1 MAETAAENLAGLMS
15 DGLTSVSE
23 AGRFLGLS
31 RTTLYELMD
40 TGELPYCKIGG
51 ARRVPRRALVELAE
65 RALVGRASATA

>member
-1 MAETAAENLAGLMS
+1 MAETAAENLAGLMA

-40 TGELPYCKIGG
+40 AGELPYCKIGG
-51 ARRVPRRALVELAE
+51 ARRIPRKALVALAKKC
-65 RALVGRASATA
+65 LVGVAN